1 MKEFRMATPITHEEA
16 VAHKQQ
22 AEVRLTAAV
31 KTWHVLTEPN
41 PTAAANFLNLAPAQ
55 VAGEAF
61 ASNRSDGQVDL
72 YYFL

>member
-1 MKEFRMATPITHEEA
+1 MATPMTHEEA
-16 VAHKQQ
+16 VAHKQ
-22 AEVRLTAAV
+22 EVEAGLTATV

-41 PTAAANFLNLAPAQ
+41 PTSAVNLLDLPPAQ
-55 VAGEAF
+55 EGGEAF

>member
-1 MKEFRMATPITHEEA
+1 MATPITHDEA
-16 VAHKQQ
+16 LAHKQEM
-22 AEVRLTAAV
+22 ASRLTAAV

-41 PTAAANFLNLAPAQ
+41 PAAAVSFLNLPPAQ

-61 ASNRSDGQVDL
+61 ASNRADGHVDL